1 MEPSSLA
8 TSDSWIIIVLGSCT
22 RLLNFLKHQWSAP
35 LPHIRSVSATN
46 HLLAALP
53 RKNCEQL
60 LVNCEQIE
68 LIFGEVLYRPKEL
81 IPYVY
86 FPIGSSIS
94 LETPINGGAGLEVKL
109 IGNEGMLGITLI
121 LEVDVAPF
129 HALVVGA
136 GPALRMS
143 APLFLR
149 ELERS
154 VALQQE
160 LKHYLYVSM
169 SQLALTTTCTR
180 FHVVEARLARWLL
193 MTHDRAQSNHFHIT
207 HEILANMLGVRR
219 VGITKA
225 ARSLLKQKLINYRRG
240 DITILDRVGLESVSC
255 ECYQADKEIYERV
268 LG

>member
-1 MEPSSLA
+1 VEPSSLA
-8 TSDSWIIIVLGSCT
+8 TSDSWIIIVLGFCT
-22 RLLNFLKHQWSAP
+22 RLLSFLKYHWSAP
-35 LPHIRSVSATN
+35 LPHTQSASATN
-46 HLLAALP
+46 RLLAALP
-53 RKNCEQL
+53 RKTCEQL

-68 LIFGEVLYRPKEL
+68 LIFGEVLYRPEEL

-129 HALVVGA
+129 HAWVVGA
-136 GPALRMS
+136 GPALRMT
-143 APLFLR
+143 APLFRR
-149 ELERS
+149 ELERN

-180 FHVVEARLARWLL
+180 FHMVEARLARWLL
-193 MTHDRAQSNHFHIT
+193 MTHDRAQSDHFHIT
-207 HEILANMLGVRR
+207 HEILAHMLGVRR

-225 ARSLLKQKLINYRRG
+225 ARSLLKQKLINYHRG
-240 DITILDRVGLESVSC
+240 NITILDRVGLESVSC
-255 ECYQADKEIYERV
+255 ECYQADKKIYERV